1 MCVDPTNFFPNL
13 ALKQMPKLVKP
24 MAQSSAPPEAKF
36 LQKLAIN
43 AGIVTERHLQGA
55 LDLLP
60 PMGVAVW
67 AAEL

>member
-1 MCVDPTNFFPNL
+1 
-13 ALKQMPKLVKP
+13 MPKLVKP